1 MNYTKGE
8 VFQAEATMNQ
18 MRNAIYHLARFM
30 EKNGKKDQIK
40 RLRRMGRNI
49 ARTIFNYWK
58 PIYMVTVVNVKDVI
72 STIYKKILMSNVVIE
87 IKDDLISVKESNC
100 ALCKYQYEDVNIAGC
115 EITLGLVSEFI
126 SLISK
131 KSKDMSSIYL
141 EPYEVEQSKALG
153 HTSCIQVYKIKSGGS
168 L

>member
-58 PIYMVTVVNVKDVI
+58 PIYMVTVVNVKDVL

-87 IKDDLISVKESNC
+87 IKDYLISVKESNC